1 MLTCVPN
8 ISAQAPIS
16 TCNPILRMGAIL
28 LMSSI
33 NPIKPA
39 NKAGSTIE
47 INKSEFQLFEKMY
60 GIDNA
65 EIEKT
70 NATAKPPIFGMA
82 TF

>member
-1 MLTCVPN
+1 
-8 ISAQAPIS
+8 
-16 TCNPILRMGAIL
+16 
-28 LMSSI
+28 MSSI

-39 NKAGSTIE
+39 NKAGSTID
-47 INKSEFQLFEKMY
+47 INKFGFQLLEKMN